1 MPLNSPLSRR
11 RFLGASAAIA
21 ATAACASPR
30 NAIAEPNSSAEP
42 NASTPPAIAALPVL
56 SGLARP
62 FTNDE
67 LLARIVRAQRLMHQS
82 KIDAI
87 VLANSTTSS
96 VYFADLRLNGGER
109 LWALVIPAKAKPF
122 LVCPAFEEGRAREL
136 LEAGPF
142 GKDADVLVWQE
153 DESPYVALGKGLAE
167 RGLTSATIGLDENM
181 KFVFSEGIR
190 AANPHLTIVSASP
203 VTAGCRMIKDA
214 HEIECLRLAC
224 RATLLVYRAVAQS
237 LESGMTTANVHALVA
252 AAYKQVGFEGE
263 ASLNIDEFTA
273 LPHGSRQQQTLR
285 EGSIL
290 MLDDGCEV
298 EGYTSDITRTFVL
311 GTATDKMKSV
321 FDLVH
326 RAQTVAIQ
334 TARPGV
340 LTAEVDAAAR
350 KVIVDGGYGP
360 GYTYFSHRLGHGI
373 GMDMHEWPYFVK
385 NDMFGYD
392 LSPRLKAGNLL
403 SDEPG
408 IYIRGQFGIRLE
420 DDLLITES
428 GAELLTPQSPSLEDP
443 FAGMEAESPAVK
455 G

>member
-1 MPLNSPLSRR
+1 MPFKHSFSRR
-11 RFLGASAAIA
+11 GFLGATAAVAASAAFTCPPPASA
-21 ATAACASPR
+21 APAVPV
-30 NAIAEPNSSAEP
+30 
-42 NASTPPAIAALPVL
+42 PPAIAALPVL

-67 LLARIVRAQRLMHQS
+67 RLARITRAQRLMHAA

-87 VLANSTTSS
+87 VLSNSTASS
-96 VYFADLRLNGGER
+96 VYFADLHLNGGER
-109 LWALVIPAKAKPF
+109 LWALVIPAMAKPF

-153 DESPYVALGKGLAE
+153 DESPFAALGKGLAD
-167 RGLTSATIGLDENM
+167 RGLTSATLGLDENM
-181 KFVFSEGIR
+181 KFAFAEGIR
-190 AANPHLTIVSASP
+190 AANPHLNIVSASP

-237 LESGMTTANVHALVA
+237 LQPGMTTANVHALVA

-311 GTATDKMKSV
+311 GTPTNKMKSV

-326 RAQTVAIQ
+326 RAQFAAVE

-340 LTAEVDAAAR
+340 ATADVDAAAR
-350 KVIVDGGYGP
+350 KIIVDGGYGP
-360 GYTYFSHRLGHGI
+360 AYTYFSHRLGHGI

-385 NDMFGYD
+385 NNMFGYD
-392 LSPRLKAGNLL
+392 LNPRLKAGNLL

-408 IYIRGQFGIRLE
+408 IYIRGEFGIRLE

-428 GAELLTPQSPSLEDP
+428 GSELLTPQSPSLEDP
-443 FAGMEAESPAVK
+443 FAGMEPETPAVK

>member
-1 MPLNSPLSRR
+1 MPSSSLLSRR
-11 RFLGASAAIA
+11 GFLGATLAVGVSPVLGAAQA
-21 ATAACASPR
+21 ASSEPAASL
-30 NAIAEPNSSAEP
+30 
-42 NASTPPAIAALPVL
+42 PAPIQALPVL
-56 SGLARP
+56 SGQARP
-62 FTNDE
+62 FTNAE
-67 LLARIVRAQRLMHQS
+67 RLARIARAQQLMEAN

-109 LWALVIPAKAKPF
+109 LWALVMPAKAKPF

-136 LEAGPF
+136 LAAGPF
-142 GKDADVLVWQE
+142 GKDADVLTWQE
-153 DESPYVALGKGLAE
+153 DQSPYVALGKGLAD
-167 RGLTSATIGLDENM
+167 RGLTSGTIGLDENM

-214 HEIECLRLAC
+214 HELECLRLAC

-237 LESGMTTANVHALVA
+237 LHPGMTTPDVHSLVG
-252 AAYKQVGFEGE
+252 AAYKRVGFDGE
-263 ASLNIDEFTA
+263 ASLNVDEFTA
-273 LPHGSRQQQTLR
+273 LPHGSRQPQTLH

-311 GTATDKMKSV
+311 GNATDKMKRV

-326 RAQTVAIQ
+326 RAQSAAIKVAK
-334 TARPGV
+334 PGV
-340 LTAEVDAAAR
+340 VTGDVDAAAR

-360 GYTYFSHRLGHGI
+360 GFTYFSHRVGHGI

-385 NDMFGYD
+385 NNMFGYD
-392 LSPRLKAGNLL
+392 LHPRLQAGNLL

-408 IYIRGQFGIRLE
+408 IYIKGEFGIRLE
-420 DDLLITES
+420 DDLLITEAGS
-428 GAELLTPQSPSLEDP
+428 ELLTPQSPSLEDP
-443 FAGMEAESPAVK
+443 FGGMA
-455 G
+455 

>member
-1 MPLNSPLSRR
+1 MPYLHLFSRR
-11 RFLGASAAIA
+11 GFLGASGAVA
-21 ATAACASPR
+21 ATVAFASSRSAAADPNLPPQASP
-30 NAIAEPNSSAEP
+30 PQ
-42 NASTPPAIAALPVL
+42 AIAALPVL
-56 SGLARP
+56 SGFARP
-62 FTNDE
+62 FTNAE
-67 LLARIVRAQRLMHQS
+67 RLARINGAQQLMAET

-109 LWALVIPAKAKPF
+109 LWALVIPVKAKPF

-153 DESPYVALGKGLAE
+153 DESPFAALGKGLAD
-167 RGLTSATIGLDENM
+167 RGLTSATVGLDENM
-181 KFVFSEGIR
+181 KFVFAEGIR
-190 AANPHLTIVSASP
+190 TANPHLTIVSASP
-203 VTAGCRMIKDA
+203 ITAGCRMIKDA

-237 LESGMTTANVHALVA
+237 LHPGMTTADVHALIG
-252 AAYKQVGFEGE
+252 AAYKRVGFEGE

-285 EGSIL
+285 DGSIL

-311 GTATDKMKSV
+311 GKATDKMKRV

-326 RAQTVAIQ
+326 AAQAEAVK

-340 LTAEVDAAAR
+340 PTASVDAAAR
-350 KVIVDGGYGP
+350 KIIVDGGYGP

-385 NDMFGYD
+385 NNMYGYD
-392 LSPRLKAGNLL
+392 LSPRLKTGNLL

-408 IYIRGQFGIRLE
+408 IYIRGEFGIRIE
-420 DDLLITES
+420 DDMLITEAGS
-428 GAELLTPQSPSLEDP
+428 ELLTPQSPSLEDP
-443 FAGMEAESPAVK
+443 FGNME
-455 G
+455 